1 MSFGEK
7 IYTERKRKGL
17 TAKELARR
25 VCVSRSYI
33 TLLENDRRSPGKTL
47 LPKIAKALKLER
59 RVVVKWYLADLR
71 KKLGF

>member
-7 IYTERKRKGL
+7 IRTERKRKGL
-17 TAKELARR
+17 TAEELAMLAR
-25 VCVSRSYI
+25 VSRSYI
-33 TLLENDRRSPGKTL
+33 TLLECGRRSPGKAF